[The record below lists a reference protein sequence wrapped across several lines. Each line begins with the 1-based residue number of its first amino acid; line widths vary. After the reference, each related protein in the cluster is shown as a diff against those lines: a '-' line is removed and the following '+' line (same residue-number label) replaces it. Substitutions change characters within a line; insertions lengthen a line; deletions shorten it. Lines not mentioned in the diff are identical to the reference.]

1 MLFQAHNP
9 SSLLQTRAFV
19 VWNRTEEAQ
28 EFPRGRRGE
37 ACRHLY
43 GQKVVERPGCSSSAD
58 PCRPSLAKDVWGVG
72 VCPPSSALPAGAPA
86 VSQLLGVPLLPSSCL
101 DVLRKHW
108 VKARY
113 AELWGP
119 FPPPL
124 ALKSRHHRSLHPS
137 DGRDGSVLQEAMEEN
152 R

>member
-19 VWNRTEEAQ
+19 LWNRTEEAQ
-28 EFPRGRRGE
+28 GFPGGRRGE

-43 GQKVVERPGCSSSAD
+43 GQKIVERPGCSSRAY
-58 PCRPSLAKDVWGVG
+58 PCRPALAKDAWGTLPSLQ
-72 VCPPSSALPAGAPA
+72 CPPCWCPAA
-86 VSQLLGVPLLPSSCL
+86 SQTLGFPVLPSSRL
-101 DVLRKHW
+101 DILRKHW

-119 FPPPL
+119 FPPPP
-124 ALKSRHHRSLHPS
+124 ALKSHHHCSLHPS
-137 DGRDGSVLQEAMEEN
+137 DGHDGSVLQEAMEEN
-152 R
+152 K